1 MFTATTTKKDFRG
14 GIFQVT
20 VDFTDGT
27 ETITEAFNITSGEDL
42 DRRIEDRLATL
53 NRLEALKT
61 SLVLGAW
68 TKPVKEELVADPVQ
82 EALNA
87 VYQAKSDL
95 DLKLIT
101 QAEYDAVVLTYKTL
115 ASGDGKVVT
124 K

>member
-27 ETITEAFNITSGEDL
+27 EVITEAFNITSGDDL
-42 DRRIEDRLATL
+42 DRRIEDRLNTL
-53 NRLEALKT
+53 NRLLELKA
-61 SLVLGAW
+61 SLALGAW
-68 TKPVKEELVADPVQ
+68 TKPVKEEPAVDPVQ

-87 VYQAKSDL
+87 VYKAKSDL
-95 DLKLIT
+95 DMKLIT
-101 QAEYDAVVLTYKTL
+101 QAEYDAIVLAYKTL
-115 ASGDGKVVT
+115 ASGVIK

>member
-27 ETITEAFNITSGEDL
+27 EVITEAFNITSGDDL
-42 DRRIEDRLATL
+42 DRRIEDRLNTL
-53 NRLEALKT
+53 NRLLDLKA
-61 SLVLGAW
+61 SLTLGAW
-68 TKPVKEELVADPVQ
+68 TKPVKEEPVADPVQ

-101 QAEYDAVVLTYKTL
+101 QAEYDAAVLAYKTL
-115 ASGDGKVVT
+115 ASGEVKP

>member
-27 ETITEAFNITSGEDL
+27 EVITEAFNITSGDDL
-42 DRRIEDRLATL
+42 DRRIEDRLNTL
-53 NRLEALKT
+53 NRLLDLKT
-61 SLVLGAW
+61 SLILGAW
-68 TKPVKEELVADPVQ
+68 TKPVKEEPVADPVQ

-87 VYQAKSDL
+87 VYKAKSDL

-101 QAEYDAVVLTYKTL
+101 QAEYDAAVLAYKTL
-115 ASGDGKVVT
+115 ASGEVKP